1 MPNSSHVDEGGL
13 RITSLRT
20 HGTAA
25 QNTVARAL
33 FTDPEEEFL

>member
-1 MPNSSHVDEGGL
+1 MKVDCG
-13 RITSLRT
+13 ITSLRT